1 MEKKKI
7 INISII
13 VGLIILIAFVIVT
26 SIVINYQKN
35 KLNNLEQDNQEVS
48 DVLEDW
54 QVEE

>member
-1 MEKKKI
+1 MERKKI

>member
-1 MEKKKI
+1 MERKKI

-35 KLNNLEQDNQEVS
+35 KLNNLEQDNQVVS